1 MEQKL
6 TQGSNR
12 VRGDGEK
19 GRGDSAVP
27 GAGGVWSCL
36 GIEAAAAAL
45 GTPSPVPGLSQ
56 REPCPWDIGQ
66 GQERLGSR
74 GWGSSC
80 PGGSAGT
87 HDPRASMKMK
97 VLRMLL
103 VCFFQELLSSSSLR
117 PISSR
122 VEAGKAVRG
131 RRRGD

>member
-12 VRGDGEK
+12 VRGAGGK

-27 GAGGVWSCL
+27 GAGGVWSWL
-36 GIEAAAAAL
+36 GIAAAAAAL

-66 GQERLGSR
+66 GQERL
-74 GWGSSC
+74 GSSC

-122 VEAGKAVRG
+122 VEAGNAVRG